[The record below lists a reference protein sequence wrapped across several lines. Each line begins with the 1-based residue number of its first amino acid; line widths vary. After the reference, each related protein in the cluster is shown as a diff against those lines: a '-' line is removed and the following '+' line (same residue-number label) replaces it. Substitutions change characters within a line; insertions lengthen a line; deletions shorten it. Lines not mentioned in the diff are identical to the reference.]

1 MTPTRRCARATTNR
15 GTDDRPI
22 DSRAFASRR
31 ENNLR
36 EASLDGGVREEVFA
50 CVRRA
55 RARASARARRDDGC
69 DSRGDAGAVCA
80 LFVVLIFFSFSC
92 RRDGTRAGGS
102 FRDSAGRRRRATDER
117 VLTRFRA
124 LSRSDGGCERAPVGF
139 PHELRSD
146 SIRLLGHR
154 GSRKVWRFARW
165 VLHSR
170 PVRHHHV

>member
-22 DSRAFASRR
+22 DSRVFASRR

-80 LFVVLIFFSFSC
+80 LFVVLIFFCF
-92 RRDGTRAGGS
+92 RVVGTGRARVGVFETPRDEGDAR
-102 FRDSAGRRRRATDER
+102 
-117 VLTRFRA
+117 LT
-124 LSRSDGGCERAPVGF
+124 SGF
-139 PHELRSD
+139 
-146 SIRLLGHR
+146 
-154 GSRKVWRFARW
+154 
-165 VLHSR
+165 
-170 PVRHHHV
+170 